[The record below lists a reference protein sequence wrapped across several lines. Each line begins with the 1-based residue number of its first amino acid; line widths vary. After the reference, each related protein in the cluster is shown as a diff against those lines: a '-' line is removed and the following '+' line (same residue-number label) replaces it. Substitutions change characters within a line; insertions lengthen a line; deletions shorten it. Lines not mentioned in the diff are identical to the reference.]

1 MKFDSV
7 SYPTSREES
16 SELNDVLK
24 TFTINRGIPGFEAK
38 KLRIDLKFKI
48 RDEKFTDLDLAWESV
63 KNPTPPAPEP
73 APAPAPAKGKGSAV

>member
-24 TFTINRGIPGFEAK
+24 RFTINRGIPGFEAK

-63 KNPTPPAPEP
+63 KNPAREP
-73 APAPAPAKGKGSAV
+73 APAPAPDKGKDSAV